1 MCHYQFEP
9 LGTRISQHF
18 EVMQNV
24 LGLQGI
30 SYRVDIA
37 RGSDVNLPLP
47 KPELA
52 LESKVE
58 LAIEAN

>member
-1 MCHYQFEP
+1 
-9 LGTRISQHF
+9 
-18 EVMQNV
+18 MQNT

-30 SYRVDIA
+30 SYRVVNP
-37 RGSDVNLPLP
+37 RGLDVNLPP
-47 KPELA
+47 PQKKKKSELV